1 MSKQYSNPLEVGQA
15 ITTRLSTSGQKGSIA
30 KGTLNYLPIA
40 LSLIAGIADVT
51 SWLTLSGLFSAHITG
66 NLVIAMADWI
76 RGELPRASQILAIP
90 IFIMGVVFARLSAQI
105 FGVRRGATIKL
116 LLFEQFLLL
125 ACAFA
130 LAAANGPS
138 TNPNSLA
145 ALLVGMFAVTAMAV
159 QNALLH
165 LVRKQAPSTAVMT
178 GNIVVSTLA
187 LIDMTLDRGSDR
199 SDAIDKWKATWP
211 LLAGFLAGCI
221 AGATAVSLSHD
232 LAWLLPAVASLILV
246 LCWGSPKN
254 PLDVRGSARRR
265 HRSIE

>member
-1 MSKQYSNPLEVGQA
+1 
-15 ITTRLSTSGQKGSIA
+15 
-30 KGTLNYLPIA
+30 
-40 LSLIAGIADVT
+40 
-51 SWLTLSGLFSAHITG
+51 
-66 NLVIAMADWI
+66 
-76 RGELPRASQILAIP
+76 
-90 IFIMGVVFARLSAQI
+90 
-105 FGVRRGATIKL
+105 L

-145 ALLVGMFAVTAMAV
+145 ALLVGMFSVTAMAV

-265 HRSIE
+265 HRLIEWFNCSNNVQIADKGRELINKVLPQYFDWIKGWIDNLSYRDKQIFLELLTKLQPGILT